1 LRRFCD
7 NSLIMIRQA
16 DHKIYQILVVEDEPN
31 LLELYTKELE
41 DEGFNVIT
49 AIDGEQA
56 ISLTKATLPDVVVL
70 DIKIN
75 KVFGL
80 DVLKEIKAF
89 NQKIPVILNSAYATF
104 KADFSSWMADAYL
117 IKSSD
122 LSELKQRIKELL
134 HSD

>member
-1 LRRFCD
+1 
-7 NSLIMIRQA
+7 MIRPA
-16 DHKIYQILVVEDEPN
+16 HHKIYQILVVEDEPN

-41 DEGFNVIT
+41 EEGFNVIT
-49 AIDGEQA
+49 ATDGEQA
-56 ISLTKATLPDVVVL
+56 ISLTKKAFPDLVVL

-80 DVLKEIKAF
+80 DVLKEIKTF

-134 HSD
+134 HLY

>member
-1 LRRFCD
+1 
-7 NSLIMIRQA
+7 MIRQA